1 MKRVFIIC
9 LVAVIAACSSK
20 KEGNMVVQGTI
31 KGLQKG
37 TLYLQKMNDSV
48 LFNVD
53 SVSLYGKEVF
63 KLSDDVNS
71 PEMYFLTFDGNTTEK
86 RIMFFGEQG
95 IITINDNVEKFGVNP
110 TIEGS
115 ENQKIMN
122 DYFKVTTRFQDQRL
136 DLIEQDLTARKDK
149 DVTKVAKIQKKSDN
163 LIKRRYLFAANYA
176 INNAD
181 YEASPYIALTD
192 LVDANI
198 KLLDTIH
205 VSLSP
210 KIKASLYGKKL
221 TKFISEIKENEKEVN

>member
-1 MKRVFIIC
+1 MKKIFIIC
-9 LVAVIAACSSK
+9 LLIVIAACTSK

-53 SVSLYGKEVF
+53 SVTLFGKDIF
-63 KLSDDVNS
+63 KLTDDVDS

-95 IITINDNVEKFGVNP
+95 IITINDDVEKFGVNP
-110 TIEGS
+110 KVEGS
-115 ENQKIMN
+115 ENQKIM
-122 DYFKVTTRFQDQRL
+122 DTYFKMISKFQDKNL
-136 DLIEQDLTARKDK
+136 DLIEEDLVAQKSK
-149 DVTKVAKIQKKSDN
+149 DVSKVQEIQKKSEN
-163 LIKRRYLFAANYA
+163 LLKRRYLFATNYA
-176 INNAD
+176 MNNGD

-205 VSLSP
+205 NSLSP
-210 KIKASLYGKKL
+210 KIKESLYGKKL
-221 TKFISEIKENEKEVN
+221 TKFINDIKKNEK

>member
-20 KEGNMVVQGTI
+20 KEGNMIVQGTI

-53 SVSLYGKEVF
+53 SVTLFGKDMF
-63 KLSDDVNS
+63 TLSDNVDS

-95 IITINDNVEKFGVNP
+95 IITINDNVEKFGVKP
-110 TIEGS
+110 IVEGS
-115 ENQKIMN
+115 KNQKIMD
-122 DYFKVTTRFQDQRL
+122 DYFKMMTKFQNKRL
-136 DLIEQDLTARKDK
+136 DLIEENLRAQKDK
-149 DVTKVAKIQKKSDN
+149 DAKKVAEIQKKSDN
-163 LIKRRYLFAANYA
+163 LIKRRYLFATNYA

-181 YEASPYIALTD
+181 TEASPYIALTD

-210 KIKASLYGKKL
+210 KVKTSLYGKKL
-221 TKFISEIKENEKEVN
+221 TKFIEDIKKNEK

>member
-1 MKRVFIIC
+1 MKRVFTLC
-9 LVAVIAACSSK
+9 LVIILAACSSK
-20 KEGNMVVQGTI
+20 KEGNMIVQGTI

-53 SVSLYGKEVF
+53 SVSLFGKDIF
-63 KLSDDVNS
+63 KLSDNVDS

-95 IITINDNVEKFGVNP
+95 IITINDDVEKFGVNP
-110 TIEGS
+110 SVEGS
-115 ENQKIMN
+115 KNQKIMD
-122 DYFKVTTRFQDQRL
+122 DYFKVTRRFQSQRL
-136 DLIEQDLTARKDK
+136 DLIEQDLTARKSNDA
-149 DVTKVAKIQKKSDN
+149 TKVAEIQKKSDN
-163 LIKRRYLFAANYA
+163 LIKRRYLFATNYA
-176 INNAD
+176 VNNGK

-205 VSLSP
+205 NSLSVE
-210 KIKASLYGKKL
+210 IKNSLYGKKL
-221 TKFISEIKENEKEVN
+221 TKFINDIKEKEKSQD

>member
-1 MKRVFIIC
+1 MKRAFILGL
-9 LVAVIAACSSK
+9 LVITAACSSK

-53 SVSLYGKEVF
+53 SVALFGKEMF

-95 IITINDNVEKFGVNP
+95 IITINDDVEKFGINP
-110 TIEGS
+110 AIEGS

-122 DYFKVTTRFQDQRL
+122 NYYKVTKRFQEQFL
-136 DLIEQDLTARKDK
+136 DLVEEDFTAQKDK
-149 DVTKVAKIQKKSDN
+149 NAAKIAEIKKKSDN
-163 LIKRRYLFAANYA
+163 LTKRRYLFAANYA

-181 YEASPYIALTD
+181 FEASPYIALTD

-205 VSLSP
+205 ISLTP
-210 KIKASLYGKKL
+210 KIKESLYGKKL
-221 TKFISEIKENEKEVN
+221 TKFIADIKENEKQD